1 MYIIDKFFFF
11 PAGANAL
18 SRFAFYTLQCPKNSR
33 LVGERMSVTTFFSLS
48 PYREGVRERG
58 GEGLAT
64 TALALQKFKVPAQRL
79 LSEYR
84 HTAPLGCAILATAMT
99 KFTPSVPASFFEVPA
114 AETTMCAL
122 QSSKFPNYTQHTR
135 KTTTAASPQR
145 AKPQGV
151 GKCGANATAAF
162 Q

>member
-1 MYIIDKFFFF
+1 M
-11 PAGANAL
+11 

-33 LVGERMSVTTFFSLS
+33 LVGGRMSVTTFFSPS
-48 PYREGVRERG
+48 PYRGGERE
-58 GEGLAT
+58 GEGLT
-64 TALALQKFKVPAQRL
+64 ITALAPQKFNVPAPCL

-84 HTAPLGCAILATAMT
+84 HTTPLRCAILATAMT
-99 KFTPSVPASFFEVPA
+99 KFTTSVPASSFFEVPA

-145 AKPQGV
+145 GKP
-151 GKCGANATAAF
+151 
-162 Q
+162 